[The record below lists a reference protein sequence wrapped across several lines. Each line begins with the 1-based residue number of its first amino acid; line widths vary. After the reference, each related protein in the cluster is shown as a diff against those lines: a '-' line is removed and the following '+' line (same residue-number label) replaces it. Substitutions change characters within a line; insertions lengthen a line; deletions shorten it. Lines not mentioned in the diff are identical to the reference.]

1 MEEFR
6 LTTPVLYLVFNR
18 PGYVKKT
25 FPEIRKAKPMQLFIG
40 ADGPR
45 NSEEKKKTDAVRKY
59 ILENIDWKCDV
70 KTLFRKENL
79 GCKHAV
85 SGAINWFFKNVE
97 QGIILEDDCLPDQS
111 FFRFCQELLAKYE
124 NSKQVMQIN
133 GTNFSRSYFSPK
145 SYYFS
150 KYSHIWGW
158 ATWKRAWEGYD
169 SKMLELNKEE
179 IKKQY
184 PSKIEGKLISKR
196 LKDIIGNADTWDY
209 QWIWKLRKE
218 GICISP
224 KQNMVENIGF
234 SDKTS
239 SHTSRNFWDNLFI
252 VKKTRAT
259 VFPLKHPKKIRPS
272 FYLDK
277 KELYSDLTRVVL
289 KRLF

>member
-1 MEEFR
+1 MKNKFE

-133 GTNFSRSYFSPK
+133 GTNFSRSYFS
-145 SYYFS
+145 
-150 KYSHIWGW
+150 
-158 ATWKRAWEGYD
+158 
-169 SKMLELNKEE
+169 
-179 IKKQY
+179 
-184 PSKIEGKLISKR
+184 
-196 LKDIIGNADTWDY
+196 
-209 QWIWKLRKE
+209 
-218 GICISP
+218 
-224 KQNMVENIGF
+224 
-234 SDKTS
+234 
-239 SHTSRNFWDNLFI
+239 
-252 VKKTRAT
+252 
-259 VFPLKHPKKIRPS
+259 
-272 FYLDK
+272 
-277 KELYSDLTRVVL
+277 
-289 KRLF
+289 